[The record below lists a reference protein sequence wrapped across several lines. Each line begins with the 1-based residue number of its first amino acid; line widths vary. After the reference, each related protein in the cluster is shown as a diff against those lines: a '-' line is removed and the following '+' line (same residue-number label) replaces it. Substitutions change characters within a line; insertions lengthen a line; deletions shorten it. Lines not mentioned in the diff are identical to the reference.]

1 MSKTTKSVTKQELLD
16 VTLPEQ
22 TETYTVISHG
32 FAMQK
37 VEECLATAGFQIIG
51 ESYRANYDG
60 NVARGSYHIEQG
72 DDPEMQMMFA
82 WVNSYDKSTKFQCG
96 VGSSLKTNGSY
107 MLTKDMTSFV
117 RMHTGSAREEVETI
131 IAEQISKADAFFVE
145 LIRDKQAMSNIMLEP
160 QQYGELLG
168 RLYVNAKIIST
179 QQISAIK
186 REFESPSYNYS
197 TPELSLWTLYNH
209 ILAIVKSAHPKN
221 FFKQLTVIHAIIQT
235 EFDLLNFDFDFDE
248 EPTSGIEEDG
258 HTEASRE
265 NKELSDAASGGTPIT
280 NLGEEVT
287 DVTAEMMEEAKPAL
301 DKTVEVEMVTGTPVV
316 AEPIY
321 VDINDVKEWNP
332 AIEGEPTEGMTI
344 TLGTNQYIIDE
355 LITDDT
361 GTLCKLNPL
370 GEKEALKPA
379 AVLDPDPAIQKS
391 EEKVKEPI
399 DQVGGGVGKE
409 FAEQA
414 DETIIIHNPEAAGEQ
429 GNLFDTIAGATNP
442 DTTKEVVKEVHE
454 VVAEDTNIENLA
466 VEQPDLDFNL
476 DPEKELTEM
485 NAAESEAPAANEEAY
500 IEDPEITKILGKELE
515 DLLGE
520 PQEFTYTLKDD
531 KFMITLADQSM
542 IELDAEYVAMLQD
555 V

>member
-22 TETYTVISHG
+22 TETYTVISHE
-32 FAMQK
+32 FAMQT
-37 VEECLATAGFQIIG
+37 VEQGLANAGFQILS
-51 ESYRANYDG
+51 ESYRANHDG
-60 NVARGSYHIEQG
+60 TVARGSYHIEQG

-96 VGSSLKTNGSY
+96 VGASLKTNGSY
-107 MLTKDMTSFV
+107 MLTKDMTNFI
-117 RMHTGSAREEVETI
+117 RKHTGSALEEVETI
-131 IAEQISKADAFFVE
+131 ISEQISKADAFFVE
-145 LIRDKQAMSNIMLEP
+145 LIRDKQAMSNITLEP

-186 REFESPSYNYS
+186 QEFETPSYNYS

-248 EPTSGIEEDG
+248 EPVEETSGEELEQEIND
-258 HTEASRE
+258 T
-265 NKELSDAASGGTPIT
+265 AAGGTPLT

-301 DKTVEVEMVTGTPVV
+301 DKTVEVEMVTGTPVET
-316 AEPIY
+316 EPIY
-321 VDINDVKEWNP
+321 VGIEDVKEWNP
-332 AIEGEPTEGMTI
+332 TIEGEPTEGMTI
-344 TLGTNQYIIDE
+344 ALGTNQYIIDE

-361 GTLCKLNPL
+361 GTLCKLSPL
-370 GEKEALKPA
+370 GEKEVLKPA
-379 AVLDPDPAIQKS
+379 AVLDPDPGIQTS
-391 EEKVKEPI
+391 EEKVDDIIQDIKEDLKTKSTSEILNVVPP
-399 DQVGGGVGKE
+399 
-409 FAEQA
+409 A
-414 DETIIIHNPEAAGEQ
+414 TEATGEQ
-429 GNLFDTIAGATNP
+429 GNLFDTIADATNP
-442 DTTKEVVKEVHE
+442 SVTEEVVTE
-454 VVAEDTNIENLA
+454 AGIENLA
-466 VEQPDLDFNL
+466 VEQPNLDFNL
-476 DPEKELTEM
+476 DPENELKEM
-485 NAAESEAPAANEEAY
+485 NAAESETAPDLAPAANEEAY
-500 IEDPEITKILGKELE
+500 VEDPEITKVLARELE

-520 PQEFTYTLKDD
+520 PQEFTYTLENDQ
-531 KFMITLADQSM
+531 FMITLADKSM
-542 IELDAEYVAMLQD
+542 IELDAEYVAMLQE